1 MDNNKDNKSAVIGS
15 YKEYIL
21 IEREDIQTL
30 KDKAIEL
37 LKGADN
43 DTSKYYEAMGIMDS
57 IRFIKERNV
66 YNREFK
72 YKT

>member
-1 MDNNKDNKSAVIGS
+1 MDNNKDNKSTIIGG

-37 LKGADN
+37 LKIADN
-43 DTSKYYEAMGIMDS
+43 DTSKYYEAMGIMDT

-72 YKT
+72 YNT

>member
-1 MDNNKDNKSAVIGS
+1 MDNKKDNKSAVIGG

-30 KDKAIEL
+30 KDKAVEL
-37 LKGADN
+37 LKIADN
-43 DTSKYYEAMGIMDS
+43 DTSKYYEAMGIMDT

>member
-1 MDNNKDNKSAVIGS
+1 MDNNKDNKSTIIGG

-30 KDKAIEL
+30 KDKAIHL
-37 LKGADN
+37 LKDADN
-43 DTSKYYEAMGIMDS
+43 DTSKYYEAMGIMDT

-72 YKT
+72 YNT

>member
-1 MDNNKDNKSAVIGS
+1 MDNNKDNKSAVIGG

-30 KDKAIEL
+30 KDRAIEL
-37 LKGADN
+37 LKVGDN
-43 DTSKYYEAMGIMDS
+43 DTSKYYEAMAIMDT
-57 IRFIKERNV
+57 IKFLKERNV

-72 YKT
+72 YNS

>member
-30 KDKAIEL
+30 KDKAVEL

-43 DTSKYYEAMGIMDS
+43 DTSKYYEATAILDT
-57 IRFIKERNV
+57 IHYLRERNI
-66 YNREFK
+66 YNREFHIK
-72 YKT
+72 P

>member
-1 MDNNKDNKSAVIGS
+1 MSSDNKSAAFGS
-15 YKEYIL
+15 YKEYLL

-37 LKGADN
+37 LKVADN
-43 DTSKYYEAMGIMDS
+43 DTSKYYEAMAIMDT
-57 IRFIKERNV
+57 IRFLKERNV

-72 YKT
+72 IKS

>member
-30 KDKAIEL
+30 KDKAI
-37 LKGADN
+37 
-43 DTSKYYEAMGIMDS
+43 
-57 IRFIKERNV
+57 
-66 YNREFK
+66 
-72 YKT
+72 

>member
-1 MDNNKDNKSAVIGS
+1 MDNNKNNKSAVIGG

-37 LKGADN
+37 LKVADN
-43 DTSKYYEAMGIMDS
+43 DTSKYYEAMAIMDT
-57 IRFIKERNV
+57 IKFLKERNV

-72 YKT
+72 YNS

>member
-1 MDNNKDNKSAVIGS
+1 MDNKDKDKSAVIGS

-37 LKGADN
+37 LKVADN

-72 YKT
+72 YKS

>member
-1 MDNNKDNKSAVIGS
+1 MDNKKDNKSAVIGG

-37 LKGADN
+37 LKVADN
-43 DTSKYYEAMGIMDS
+43 DTSKYYEAMAIMDT
-57 IRFIKERNV
+57 IKFLKERNV

-72 YKT
+72 YNS

>member
-21 IEREDIQTL
+21 IEREDIQIL

-37 LKGADN
+37 LKIADN

>member
-1 MDNNKDNKSAVIGS
+1 MDNKKDNKSAVIGG

-30 KDKAIEL
+30 KDRAIEL
-37 LKGADN
+37 LKVADN
-43 DTSKYYEAMGIMDS
+43 DTSKYYEAMAIMDT
-57 IRFIKERNV
+57 IKFLKERNV

-72 YKT
+72 YKS